1 MSSKFIILGA
11 GVIGLTTALELRSRF
26 PHAAITIIAR
36 FLPGD
41 RDATYTSPWA
51 GANWLSVA
59 TDNGRQESWDRVT
72 YLKFKELA
80 KRFAEVGVY
89 DMPITAIYDSV
100 IEEAGVLS
108 VGTNKIWLQ
117 GEVKRQGIEI
127 RRGMFESINELFTAF
142 PSATAYFNCTGL
154 GAYSLKGVE
163 DKSVY
168 PTRGQIMLVES
179 PKTPMTRMY
188 FRSPQRVNKDTTYV
202 FPRGPHNGVV
212 LGGVRLDND
221 WNGDVDLEF
230 AEDIKR
236 RCCALAP
243 ELGKPENLKVIYHG
257 VGLRPSRKGGARL
270 EREKFG
276 EHLVIHNYGAGGA
289 GYQASWG
296 MAKEAVDLLQNDFRL

>member
-1 MSSKFIILGA
+1 
-11 GVIGLTTALELRSRF
+11 
-26 PHAAITIIAR
+26 
-36 FLPGD
+36 
-41 RDATYTSPWA
+41 
-51 GANWLSVA
+51 
-59 TDNGRQESWDRVT
+59 
-72 YLKFKELA
+72 
-80 KRFAEVGVY
+80 
-89 DMPITAIYDSV
+89 
-100 IEEAGVLS
+100 
-108 VGTNKIWLQ
+108 
-117 GEVKRQGIEI
+117 
-127 RRGMFESINELFTAF
+127 ELFQAF

-168 PTRGQIMLVES
+168 PTRGQIMLVQS

-221 WNGDVDLEF
+221 WSGDVDLEF

-243 ELGKPENLKVIYHG
+243 ELGKPEDLKVIYHG

-270 EREKFG
+270 EREMFG

-296 MAKEAVDLLQNDFRL
+296 MAKEAVDLLQKSSRL